1 MTSMTPAAGG
11 SASTLLR
18 EHLGDALRRH
28 RLRQGRTLREVG
40 ALARVSLAYLSEIE
54 RGRKEAS
61 SELLAAVCE
70 ALEVP
75 LSSLLMEVGDQIALA
90 ELAARTPMPTTR
102 RIDSRALHVHRSQ
115 GPGSTP
121 MASLATSAA

>member
-1 MTSMTPAAGG
+1 MNPMKPAAGG

-28 RLRQGRTLREVG
+28 RLRQGRTLREVS
-40 ALARVSLAYLSEIE
+40 AIARVSLAYLSEIE

-75 LSSLLMEVGDQIALA
+75 LSSLLIEVSDQIALA
-90 ELAARTPMPTTR
+90 ELAARTPMPTR
-102 RIDSRALHVHRSQ
+102 RIDSRAIAVHRGQ

-121 MASLATSAA
+121 IASLATSAA